1 MIKATYNHTPSVSDL
16 TITGTIANVSL
27 GPITDKQA
35 SSFLVELA
43 DLFESYD
50 FEARTLTINIK

>member
-1 MIKATYNHTPSVSDL
+1 MMKATYNHTLSVNDF
-16 TITGTIANVSL
+16 TITGTIVNVSAS
-27 GPITDKQA
+27 PMTDKQA